1 MLQGL
6 GKEDWFEFKMDE
18 LTPQLAQSFVGNALL
33 GSRLRWR
40 LDL

>member
-6 GKEDWFEFKMDE
+6 GKEDWFEFKMDK

-33 GSRLRWR
+33 GLMAC
-40 LDL
+40 